1 MIQSPTREEYA
12 AVTVIDLL
20 KLQAR
25 LASAEYLI
33 NQANEHLS
41 IRPDDREM
49 IEARHLLSD
58 AALTLRRQLR
68 ASTQDVIRI

>member
-1 MIQSPTREEYA
+1 MTI
-12 AVTVIDLL
+12 VDLL

-41 IRPDDREM
+41 IKPNDTEM

-58 AALTLRRQLR
+58 AALSLRRQLK
-68 ASTQDVIRI
+68 ASTRDLVRI

>member
-1 MIQSPTREEYA
+1 MLPNLRNEEK
-12 AVTVIDLL
+12 AVTVVDLL

-41 IRPDDREM
+41 IKPHDTEM

-58 AALTLRRQLR
+58 AALTLRRQLK
-68 ASTQDVIRI
+68 ASTHDLIRI